1 MSRIGSSIGCRRA
14 AFALAALS
22 CVAWIA
28 PSGVRV
34 TIDRNR
40 GAAATGDFKFK
51 RVPPPAKDDAAT
63 KAKLALVL
71 GQRDANGATLAAL
84 TDGALPMSEDEPRAN
99 FFFNSGGD
107 GGRFRLDLGAVTEI
121 AEVNTYSWHS
131 DSRAPQ
137 VYNLYASDGTDPK
150 FNDAPD
156 ANTDPRACGW
166 TFVAT
171 VDTRPPQGE
180 AAGGQYGAS
189 VAEANGALGK
199 YRYLLFD
206 VVPTEYEDPWGNTFF
221 SEVDVLAKK

>member
-1 MSRIGSSIGCRRA
+1 MTKIGSVILSRRA
-14 AFALAALS
+14 GFTLAALS
-22 CVAWIA
+22 CLAWVA

-34 TIDRNR
+34 TIDRNT
-40 GAAATGDFKFK
+40 GTAATGAFKFK
-51 RVPPPAKDDAAT
+51 RVPPPAKDDAAA

-71 GQRDANGATLAAL
+71 GQRDGNGAPLAAL

-99 FFFNSGGD
+99 FFFNAGAD

-121 AEVNTYSWHS
+121 SEVNSYSWHS

-137 VYNLYASDGTDPK
+137 VYNLYASDGADPK
-150 FNDAPD
+150 FNAAPD
-156 ANTDPRACGW
+156 ADTDPRACGW

-189 VAEANGALGK
+189 VADENGALGK

>member
-1 MSRIGSSIGCRRA
+1 MSRIRSSICCRRA
-14 AFALAALS
+14 AFGLAALS
-22 CVAWIA
+22 CVSWIA

-34 TIDRNR
+34 TIDRNT
-40 GAAATGDFKFK
+40 GAAATGEFKFK
-51 RVPPPAKDDAAT
+51 RVPPPAKDGAAT

-84 TDGALPMSEDEPRAN
+84 TDGALPGSEDEPRAN
-99 FFFNSGGD
+99 FFFNSGAD

-150 FNDAPD
+150 FNAAPD
-156 ANTDPRACGW
+156 AETDPRACGW

-171 VDTRPPQGE
+171 VDTRPPQGDSM
-180 AAGGQYGAS
+180 GGQYGAS
-189 VAEANGALGK
+189 VADANGVLGK